1 MDQSAFIGQPPLTED
16 DRWIVKGALMAAGL
30 VTADPSK
37 GLKLRPARP
46 PPDQYRFETR
56 GPAIIAVSSVVIVIM
71 FLVTVTRLLVRK
83 LRKELKFGLDDWLM
97 VPALILGMMWPVL
110 QICAVKYAGGGKHL
124 YDVTYHE
131 IYMSNWIGSFAKID
145 FFVALAFVK
154 LSITSF
160 NMRLTGLSSRRWM
173 YAHWTFFGILTA
185 FLICSVFVFAF
196 QCIPVVGAWDTIA
209 TAHLDEPPRCR
220 ADSNISKP
228 LSILHILMD
237 FCLLAVPLLVL
248 WRIQLAR
255 NTRIRMYILFSIG
268 ALCCFA
274 AVMREVSQE
283 PLKSDFTF
291 NFSALIYWSEVD
303 MTLSIVVASLP
314 VLGTAIYGRTLFS
327 RKTSKPSG
335 GSFSFGV
342 PKSKPSLAHSE
353 HSREGIM
360 RQDEVELEFRDRGVA
375 DEEEAVVNAGYISQ
389 DAYHIEQKTMPWAS
403 SRRL

>member
-1 MDQSAFIGQPPLTED
+1 MVQSAFIGQPPLAED

-30 VTADPSK
+30 VTADPSE
-37 GLKLRPARP
+37 GLKLPPARP
-46 PPDQYRFETR
+46 SPDQYRFETR

-71 FLVTVTRLLVRK
+71 FLVTVARLLARK
-83 LRKELKFGLDDWLM
+83 FRKELKFRLDDWLM

-131 IYMSNWIGSFAKID
+131 IYMSNWIGSFARID

-160 NMRLTGLSSRRWM
+160 NMRLTGLSSRKWM

-185 FLICSVFVFAF
+185 FLICSVFVLAF

-209 TAHLDEPPRCR
+209 TAHLEEPPRCR
-220 ADSNISKP
+220 AGSDVSQP
-228 LSILHILMD
+228 LSILHILLD

-283 PLKSDFTF
+283 QLKLDFTF
-291 NFSALIYWSEVD
+291 NFTALIYWSEVD
-303 MTLSIVVASLP
+303 MTLSIIVASLP
-314 VLGTAIYGRTLFS
+314 VLGTAIYGRALFS
-327 RKTSKPSG
+327 RKTSEPSG
-335 GSFSFGV
+335 GSSSFGV
-342 PKSKPSLAHSE
+342 PKSKRSLAHSE

-360 RQDEVELEFRDRGVA
+360 RQDEVEVEFRDRGVA

-403 SRRL
+403 SQRL

>member
-1 MDQSAFIGQPPLTED
+1 MVQSAFIGQPQMTED
-16 DRWIVKGALMAAGL
+16 DRWIIKGALMAAGL
-30 VTADPSK
+30 VKADPSK
-37 GLKLRPARP
+37 GLKLPPARP

-71 FLVTVTRLLVRK
+71 FLVTVAGLLVRK
-83 LRKELKFGLDDWLM
+83 FRHELQFGLDDWLM

-131 IYMSNWIGSFAKID
+131 IDMSNWIGSFSKID
-145 FFVALAFVK
+145 FFVALELPEPALVK
-154 LSITSF
+154 LNITSF
-160 NMRLTGLSSRRWM
+160 NMRLTGLSSRKW
-173 YAHWTFFGILTA
+173 I
-185 FLICSVFVFAF
+185 
-196 QCIPVVGAWDTIA
+196 Q
-209 TAHLDEPPRCR
+209 
-220 ADSNISKP
+220 P

-237 FCLLAVPLLVL
+237 FCLLAVPILVL

-255 NTRIRMYILFSIG
+255 NTKIRLYILFSIG

-283 PLKSDFTF
+283 QLKSDFTF
-291 NFSALIYWSEVD
+291 NFTALIYWTEVD
-303 MTLSIVVASLP
+303 MTLSIIVASLP
-314 VLGTAIYGRTLFS
+314 VLGTAIYGRALFS
-327 RKTSKPSG
+327 RKTTKPSG
-335 GSFSFGV
+335 GSSSFGV
-342 PKSKPSLAHSE
+342 PKSKPSLT

-375 DEEEAVVNAGYISQ
+375 DEEEAVANAGHISQ

-403 SRRL
+403 SQCLWRE